1 MIKILTCKVG
11 DKIINCYDGVYNKE
25 QLKKWADKNILL
37 CPACGKP
44 YEYCHGKVTIPYF
57 RHKEKE
63 ECEDGYSESETE
75 EHLKGKIQ
83 LYEWI
88 KKQSGVTDVI
98 LEGWIP
104 ETKQRP
110 DIMFKY
116 DNKPYVIEY
125 QCSPIATE
133 YYERHELYKLAEIKD
148 IWICGTEKYF
158 GDSKR
163 FNTLEKDFNSV
174 GYFNAN
180 DTNFIFNIRSDISIS
195 FLSSMKNFK
204 VGYSELISKC
214 SRDRFVVSNI
224 ENIKISNNHFTLKG
238 LSNIIEIKNK
248 IFQRGQR
255 NKNSAKNMEDFYENK
270 VDKIFSYI
278 KNSSDDINYIFN
290 EYYVKHNKLRLTIST
305 NSNKEFKYKG
315 ISDIYEE
322 NITINVNN
330 QSIYKELIKL
340 SNRINNMYS
349 ELHNTVDKLD
359 KSLFYFT
366 KINKE
371 NKIRI
376 YLKNFENSNRYKK
389 LNITEHNLKYFKESG
404 WNYYH
409 SNDSE
414 FNFIS
419 SFINELKFL
428 NKNKY
433 PFNLCI
439 DSCDFKTINNQDINV
454 RNYVT
459 IIGYLYSIGFK
470 NLELYY

>member
-1 MIKILTCKVG
+1 MLTCKVG
-11 DKIINCYDGVYNKE
+11 DKIINCYDGTYNKE
-25 QLKKWADKNILL
+25 QLKKWANKNILL
-37 CPACGKP
+37 CPVCGKP

-63 ECEDGYSESETE
+63 ECEDRYSESETD

-88 KKQSGVTDVI
+88 KKQNGVTDVI

-110 DIMFKY
+110 DIMYKY
-116 DNKPYVIEY
+116 NNQQYVIEY

-133 YYERHELYKLAEIKD
+133 YYERHELYKLVGIKD
-148 IWICGTEKYF
+148 IWICGFDKYF
-158 GDSKR
+158 GDNKR
-163 FNTLEKDFNSV
+163 YNTLEKDFNSV

-180 DTNFIFNIRSDISIS
+180 NNKFIFNTRSDINIS
-195 FLSSMKNFK
+195 FLNSMNDFK

-224 ENIKISNNHFTLKG
+224 ENIKIINNNFTLKG
-238 LSNIIEIKNK
+238 LPDATEAKNK
-248 IFQRGQR
+248 IHQRR
-255 NKNSAKNMEDFYENK
+255 KRDEISARNMEYFYKNK
-270 VDKIFSYI
+270 VEKVFNYI
-278 KNSSDDINYIFN
+278 KTNNNDINYFFN
-290 EYYVKHNKLRLTIST
+290 EYHVENGKLRLTIST
-305 NSNKEFKYKG
+305 NSNKEFKYNG
-315 ISDIYEE
+315 ISDTYKE
-322 NITINVNN
+322 NIFINVNN
-330 QSIYKELIKL
+330 QSIYKELLKL
-340 SNRINNMYS
+340 SIRVNNMYS
-349 ELHNTVDKLD
+349 ELYNIIDKLD

-371 NKIRI
+371 NKIKI
-376 YLKNFENSNRYKK
+376 YLKSFENSNRYKK
-389 LNITEHNLKYFKESG
+389 LNITEHNLKYFKKSG
-404 WNYYH
+404 WSYYL
-409 SNDSE
+409 NNE

-433 PFNLCI
+433 PFNLYV
-439 DSCDFKTINNQDINV
+439 DNCDFTTINKQNV
-454 RNYVT
+454 NIRNYIT
-459 IIGYLYSIGFK
+459 IIGYLYSLGFK